1 MAGLD
6 RGFIERGGEETER
19 RTTCAWTSL
28 LLCVWSIAINFFI
41 SRFFSLSKN
50 SSTLSCM

>member
-28 LLCVWSIAINFFI
+28 LLCAWSIAINFFI
-41 SRFFSLSKN
+41 SRFFPSKN
-50 SSTLSCM
+50 SSTLSCV